1 VDRGLDEVFF
11 DSTRTFLPISRST
24 LPNTSSCDGSEIM
37 NSRCKSA
44 FFCFGLPIAV
54 VVLCSDELAERDPA
68 DGRHWDWL
76 GGSFNKQ

>member
-1 VDRGLDEVFF
+1 LQ
-11 DSTRTFLPISRST
+11 
-24 LPNTSSCDGSEIM
+24 
-37 NSRCKSA
+37 SA

-76 GGSFNKQ
+76 GGSFNTQQQSFDTQQIKKA